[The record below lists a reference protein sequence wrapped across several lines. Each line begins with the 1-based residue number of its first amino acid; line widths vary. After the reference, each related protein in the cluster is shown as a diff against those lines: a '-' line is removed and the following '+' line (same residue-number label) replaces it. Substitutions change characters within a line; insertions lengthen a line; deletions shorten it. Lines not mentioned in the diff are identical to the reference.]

1 MSVNL
6 SQSFDK
12 IDKILRR
19 DDGPSNA
26 LHYVEQSS
34 WIMFLKYL
42 EDIERAN
49 IDAAQLAGKK
59 YTQTL
64 EEKYQWSSWAVPKNS
79 DGSINHNE
87 KLQGQDLIKFV
98 NDDLFPYL
106 ESLCEYSA
114 TETLAFKVGEIF
126 SGIRQMIEDGFNLR
140 EVLEIVDDF
149 KFNSQADQHEMSSM
163 YEERIQQMGN
173 AGIGGGEYYTPRSL
187 IQAMIKI
194 IDPKVGETIFDPA
207 CGSAGFLAE
216 SYRFL
221 IEKNKNLSTEDLDTI
236 KYKTLI
242 GKEKKALPFI
252 VGNMHLILTGI
263 SSPNITRTNTLNE
276 RLSEVQEKDRV
287 DIILANPP
295 FGGDENE
302 TVQLNFPIKTS
313 ATENMFMQYF
323 LKNLKKGGRA
333 AIVIKNTFLTND
345 DNATKAIRK
354 ELLTECNLHTI
365 LDVPKGAFTAGIS
378 TVVLF
383 FIKGKPTKDIWY
395 YQINPKKNLG
405 KTNPLSLDHLEYF
418 LANYSEKSESEN
430 SWTIKHEDIDQEN
443 YDLAV
448 QNPNK
453 VEEVDNRTPLEII
466 SEIEELDAQAAEAL
480 KTIKELL

>member
-6 SQSFDK
+6 SQSFDT

-42 EDIERAN
+42 EDIEREN
-49 IDAAQLAGKK
+49 IDAAQLAGKE

-64 EEKYQWSSWAVPKNS
+64 EEKYQWSSWAVPKNN

-106 ESLCEYSA
+106 ESLCKYSG
-114 TETLAFKVGEIF
+114 TETLAFKVGKIF
-126 SGIRQMIEDGFNLR
+126 SGIKQMIEDGFNLR

-149 KFNSQADQHEMSSM
+149 KFNSLADQHEMSSM

-187 IQAMIKI
+187 IQAIIKI
-194 IDPKVGETIFDPA
+194 IDPKIGETIYDPA

-216 SYRFL
+216 SYKYL
-221 IEKNKNLSTEDLDTI
+221 LENNKNLSTDDLDTI
-236 KYKTLI
+236 KYKTLT

-263 SSPNITRTNTLNE
+263 PSPNITRTNTLNE
-276 RLSEVQEKDRV
+276 RLSEIQEKDRV

-302 TVQLNFPIKTS
+302 SVQLNFPIKTS
-313 ATENMFMQYF
+313 ATENMFMQF
-323 LKNLKKGGRA
+323 FIKNLKKGGRA

-345 DNATKAIRK
+345 DNSTKEIRK
-354 ELLTECNLHTI
+354 ELLSACNLHTI
-365 LDVPKGAFTAGIS
+365 LDVPKGAFTAGVS

-383 FIKGKPTKDIWY
+383 FIKGEPTKDIWY
-395 YQINPKKNLG
+395 YQINLKKNLG
-405 KTNPLSLDHLEYF
+405 KTNPLNLNHLEDF
-418 LANYSEKSESEN
+418 LTTFTEKPESKN
-430 SWTIKHEDIDQEN
+430 SWMVKYEDINKNN
-443 YDLAV
+443 YDLGV
-448 QNPNK
+448 VNPNK
-453 VEEVDNRTPLEII
+453 DEEVDKRTPQEILAK
-466 SEIEELDAQAAEAL
+466 IEELDARAEQAL